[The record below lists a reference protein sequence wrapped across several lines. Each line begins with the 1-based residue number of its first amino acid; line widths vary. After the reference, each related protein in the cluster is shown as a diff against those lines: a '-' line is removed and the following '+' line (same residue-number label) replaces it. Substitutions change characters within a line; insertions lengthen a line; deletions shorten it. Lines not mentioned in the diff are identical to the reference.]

1 MLNTY
6 LDCEPDGEL
15 LQRRWFAAVRATR
28 RLEAECR
35 QLLNTLR
42 HADEAWRRACGELEA
57 FEALTD
63 ALEEQLTCMD
73 EAPVRRCEPLRLGAV
88 SAA

>member
-1 MLNTY
+1 MLDTY
-6 LDCEPDGEL
+6 LDGQPDAEL
-15 LQRRWFAAVRATR
+15 LQRRWFAALRATR
-28 RLEAECR
+28 RLETECR
-35 QLLNTLR
+35 QLLNALR

-63 ALEEQLTCMD
+63 ALEEQLTSLD
-73 EAPVRRCEPLRLGAV
+73 EAPVRRRVPPRLAVV